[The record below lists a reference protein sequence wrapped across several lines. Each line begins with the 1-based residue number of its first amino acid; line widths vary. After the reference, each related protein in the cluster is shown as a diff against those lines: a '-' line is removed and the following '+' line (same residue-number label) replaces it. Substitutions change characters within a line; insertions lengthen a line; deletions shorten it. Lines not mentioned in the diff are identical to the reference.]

1 MKILK
6 LPMRNYS
13 TLIYLVNNFQSE
25 LTQFNLIESDINRNP
40 EPVSKKEDGPSERII
55 ENILNFS
62 RSYEVCKTKKAGYVE
77 LNLN

>member
-13 TLIYLVNNFQSE
+13 TLIYLVNSFQSE
-25 LTQFNLIESDINRNP
+25 FNQNSLIETSINGNS
-40 EPVSKKEDGPSERII
+40 EMMSKKEEGPSDQTI

-62 RSYEVCKTKKAGYVE
+62 RSYEVCKTEKAGYVE